1 MAHLGAQSNSK
12 CTVYFW
18 DKDRLSNLPDSLLCH
33 ILSFLSTDGA
43 VVTSILSSRWKTLW
57 TLVPKIDFQDT
68 SIRGRSVSPLRILY
82 SVLAQHTTPILS
94 NFTLSW
100 RSPCDSSHF
109 DNWVD
114 TAILRNVQ
122 TLDLHFECGQLFE
135 LPHTVF
141 HCKTLVGLELYGEI
155 ELDLPPSFQL
165 PSLKILRLCEIC
177 YTSDNS
183 FSSLCSACPNLEDL
197 TVIYEFIVGNVNIVS
212 FKISLPFLK
221 RLRIDFISFDTEPP
235 DYKLEI
241 YAPILERFRFFGYLS
256 NMVFL
261 EKLAHLIEAH
271 FIVCGLGHVFEMCYS
286 DKVFK
291 IVRALNSSKFLELFP
306 GDVECIGSGYIYPSM
321 FQNLVRL
328 NFKVTQSNWHV
339 LQSLLVVAPNLEV
352 LVLDKHYYR
361 KNQLC
366 WMEPP
371 DGSGCLSS
379 RLTTFNFNGF
389 EELGHEAEFIK
400 YILKEAIILN
410 TITIK
415 VSALHSKE
423 SVLKKLSM
431 FPRHSTTC
439 LLTVEIDD
447 SLE

>member
-1 MAHLGAQSNSK
+1 MAHLGSQSNSK
-12 CTVYFW
+12 CAEYFW

-33 ILSFLSTDGA
+33 ILSFLPTNEA

-82 SVLAQHTTPILS
+82 SVLAQHTAPILS

-100 RSPCDSSHF
+100 RSP
-109 DNWVD
+109 
-114 TAILRNVQ
+114 L
-122 TLDLHFECGQLFE
+122 
-135 LPHTVF
+135 
-141 HCKTLVGLELYGEI
+141 GLELYGEI

-256 NMVFL
+256 NVVFL

-271 FIVCGLGHVFEMCYS
+271 FVVCGLGHVFEMCYS

-306 GDVECIGSGYIYPSM
+306 GDVECIGFGYIYPSM

-366 WMEPP
+366 CMEPP

-379 RLTTFNFNGF
+379 RLTTFNFNGY
-389 EELGHEAEFIK
+389 EELEHEVEFIK
-400 YILKEAIILN
+400 YILKEAIVLN

-415 VSALHSKE
+415 ISALHSKE

-439 LLTVEIDD
+439 LLTVEIGI
-447 SLE
+447 LL